1 MTTRFAQVLPNRG
14 VDENVGPIP
23 EMLVP
28 LRRTNNILLLIDEG
42 QKISVE
48 DAVQVFNGLHT
59 EKS

>member
-1 MTTRFAQVLPNRG
+1 LPKYSPTGG